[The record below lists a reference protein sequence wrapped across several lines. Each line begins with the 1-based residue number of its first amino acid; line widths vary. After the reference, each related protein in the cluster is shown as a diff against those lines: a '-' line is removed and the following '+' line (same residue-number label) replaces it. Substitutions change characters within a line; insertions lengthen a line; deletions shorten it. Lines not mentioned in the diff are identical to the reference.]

1 MRNYNCR
8 LFYAFIQDDF
18 DSLGDTL
25 GYFISIDLLA
35 LSPNFRSFNYDSEV
49 SKNDKMAGG
58 VLVFKS
64 MARSSSFL
72 YPYCTYLSSSFIGQ
86 TCRI

>member
-49 SKNDKMAGG
+49 SKNDKMAG
-58 VLVFKS
+58 V
-64 MARSSSFL
+64 
-72 YPYCTYLSSSFIGQ
+72 
-86 TCRI
+86 